1 MKNAKS
7 NLGII
12 ALIVGAGT
20 VGVLATAFAIVATR
34 GPDVPTDQIEARQQA
49 LEELSERLTEVTQR
63 MTEMSER
70 VEARRATVES
80 TVSSTEERARVR
92 VRSTAVFEPGA
103 RPIIYVDGV
112 RVNGDSD
119 EALQGV
125 EPDQI
130 DRIEVLKGDAA
141 KELYGSEARN
151 GVIQIFTKPKGS
163 S

>member
-7 NLGII
+7 NLGVI

-34 GPDVPTDQIEARQQA
+34 GPSVPTEQIEAMEQTLVELSEQLTEKQLRQRA
-49 LEELSERLTEVTQR
+49 TELSERI
-63 MTEMSER
+63 
-70 VEARRATVES
+70 EARRT
-80 TVSSTEERARVR
+80 TEERARVR
-92 VRSTAVFEPGA
+92 IRSTVAVEPGA
-103 RPIIYVDGV
+103 QEVIYVDGV
-112 RVNGDSD
+112 RVDSDRD
-119 EALQGV
+119 EALQLV

-130 DRIEVLKGDAA
+130 DRIEVIKGDVA
-141 KELYGSEARN
+141 KELYGSEARY

>member
-20 VGVLATAFAIVATR
+20 MGVLATAFAIVATR
-34 GPDVPTDQIEARQQA
+34 GPAVPTDQIEARQQA
-49 LEELSERLTEVTQR
+49 LAELSERLTEVSEQL
-63 MTEMSER
+63 TEVSGRIKVQSVR
-70 VEARRATVES
+70 VTGKATREGATVLLR
-80 TVSSTEERARVR
+80 SSEAL
-92 VRSTAVFEPGA
+92 EPGA